1 MGITLILCKE
11 SWRVLW
17 TLFTQGGHEYR
28 GSRQF
33 LSFLI
38 SLAYPDQL
46 RLKLPRPGCHRNQG
60 KGIGQSDVS
69 KKLPNILRCDFLMDS
84 CVRVCMLSHSV
95 MSDCVTRWTVACQ
108 APVSMGFPRQ
118 EYWSGLPFP
127 FSEDLPNPGAKPE
140 SSVLAG
146 WFFTTEVTR
155 ETPSHPLA
163 YKITQSIKIN
173 QVIFQGL
180 LPSEMAHT
188 LVCGV
193 CFSLNKSTSYL
204 STVSH

>member
-1 MGITLILCKE
+1 MSAWSHKE
-11 SWRVLW
+11 SDTTEQHHHQCELTSLYFHSEMKCRAPCPSIPHPLLIVQ
-17 TLFTQGGHEYR
+17 TLHLLNLHSINHSSSPGLHAHN
-28 GSRQF
+28 SW
-33 LSFLI
+33 
-38 SLAYPDQL
+38 SLRAKFKYWWWW
-46 RLKLPRPGCHRNQG
+46 
-60 KGIGQSDVS
+60 
-69 KKLPNILRCDFLMDS
+69 F
-84 CVRVCMLSHSV
+84 SHSV
-95 MSDCVTRWTVACQ
+95 IPDSFVTPCTVAGQ
-108 APVSMGFPRQ
+108 APLSMAFSRQ